1 LLLAD
6 AEVLEEALGLLAVS
20 GFCSARPG
28 IADVAWS

>member
-20 GFCSARPG
+20 GFYSERPG
-28 IADVAWS
+28 VADVARS